1 MIPVLKTLKVSD
13 TASHLAARMIGSVRV
28 NRVSSGNDQSGD
40 RLEKIRRF
48 GAGPLIILGN
58 EFLNRSAS
66 QVEMFRDVNEWIRWE
81 QYCSRLLY
89 PAEAVPEKVGTRA
102 ISMRVAGGVSLAC
115 CLDLP
120 DLAAKAFAASGRE
133 LRRIHALDCGHFGDF
148 WSHGDLHADNVLYDT
163 ETGDVT
169 VIDFDAR
176 HCRGSTALFRH
187 TDDLKTLLL
196 GVIGR
201 PVELWTEPVIA
212 LLAAYGSRDVL
223 IELRGQLVVP
233 QGWASI
239 LLQTRTHCLP
249 RPVLKDRFAALSS
262 LLLDL
267 IESSRQE
274 ERESAAPVAC
284 RGSAQ

>member
-1 MIPVLKTLKVSD
+1 M
-13 TASHLAARMIGSVRV
+13 
-28 NRVSSGNDQSGD
+28 
-40 RLEKIRRF
+40 
-48 GAGPLIILGN
+48 
-58 EFLNRSAS
+58 
-66 QVEMFRDVNEWIRWE
+66 
-81 QYCSRLLY
+81 
-89 PAEAVPEKVGTRA
+89 
-102 ISMRVAGGVSLAC
+102 
-115 CLDLP
+115 
-120 DLAAKAFAASGRE
+120 
-133 LRRIHALDCGHFGDF
+133 
-148 WSHGDLHADNVLYDT
+148 
-163 ETGDVT
+163 
-169 VIDFDAR
+169 
-176 HCRGSTALFRH
+176 
-187 TDDLKTLLL
+187 
-196 GVIGR
+196 IGR